1 MSRFKKCFKC
11 QAVKPIEEFYKHPK
25 MADGHLNKCKGCC
38 KHDVKTHRDENLD
51 RIRAY
56 YRARA
61 KTDSRIKHAVEVT
74 RAWRQQDKRRHA
86 AHSAVARAIK
96 SGALVRQPCESCS
109 NPKSVAHHDDYE
121 KPLDVRWLCQACHT
135 QHHKRIAK
143 QLEQPCKNN
152 VN

>member
-56 YRARA
+56 DRARA

-96 SGALVRQPCESCS
+96 
-109 NPKSVAHHDDYE
+109 VAHWFGSLANLAATQSQSPTMTTT
-121 KPLDVRWLCQACHT
+121 KSRWM
-135 QHHKRIAK
+135 
-143 QLEQPCKNN
+143 
-152 VN
+152 